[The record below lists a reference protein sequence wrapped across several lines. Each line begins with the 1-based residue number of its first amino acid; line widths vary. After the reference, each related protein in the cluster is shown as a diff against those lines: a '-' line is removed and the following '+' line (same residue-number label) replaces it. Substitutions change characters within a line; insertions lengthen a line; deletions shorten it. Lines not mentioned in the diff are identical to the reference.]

1 VADAD
6 SRPAEPVFHP
16 QVEPIFATPFG
27 QATVP
32 EAARLNPAAAALFAE
47 RAVPE
52 RAHPAS
58 RPPSMFR
65 SRDDLLSWPEDPV
78 RRLMGAIAGA
88 ALSVVR
94 SVNQFTDVQFS
105 TLQVQPRAWYSIV
118 WPDGS
123 VASRNFSNAAWCAI
137 YCVGAPQP
145 SATRHDSGLLR
156 LHESFQSTMFSDAT
170 NTLLRAPFQSGH
182 RTWQPV
188 PGQMA
193 VFPASIR
200 HEIATLRGDGEL
212 VLVTLLLRFLAPG
225 QQGLPWW

>member
-1 VADAD
+1 MADAD
-6 SRPAEPVFHP
+6 SHPAEPVFYP

-32 EAARLNPAAAALFAE
+32 EAAGLNPAAEALFAE

-52 RAHPAS
+52 MADPSS
-58 RPPSMFR
+58 RLPSMFR
-65 SRDDLLSWPEDPV
+65 SRDDLLSWPEEPV
-78 RRLMGAIAGA
+78 RRLMGGIAGA

-94 SVNQFTDVQFS
+94 SVNQFSEAQFGA
-105 TLQVQPRAWYSIV
+105 LQVQPRAWYSIV
-118 WPDGS
+118 RPDGN
-123 VASRNFSNAAWCAI
+123 VASRNFANAAWCAV
-137 YCVGAPQP
+137 YCVAAPQP

-156 LHESFQSTMFSDAT
+156 LHESFQATMFSDAT
-170 NTLLRAPFQSGH
+170 NTLLRPPFLSGH

-188 PGQMA
+188 PGQLA

-200 HEIATLRGDGEL
+200 HEIATLRGEGEL